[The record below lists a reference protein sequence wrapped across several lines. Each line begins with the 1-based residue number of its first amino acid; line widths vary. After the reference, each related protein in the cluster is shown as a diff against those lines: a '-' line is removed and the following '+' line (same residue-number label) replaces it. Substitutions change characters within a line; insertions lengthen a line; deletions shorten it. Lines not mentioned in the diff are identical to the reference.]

1 MPASIDRV
9 VVINDDCV
17 QSGGAAAIA
26 ITSIEELRAR
36 GIPVT
41 LITGDAGAN
50 PDLTSLEVDVVALG
64 GRHILEG
71 GNPAF
76 LRGLY
81 SRAIAA
87 RLSEWIAENDTPGT
101 IYHLHNWHK
110 FLSPSAFVPLRR
122 VAQRL
127 VICAHDYFLACPNG
141 GYFHF
146 PRGEICHRHPMGG
159 ACLLTSCDKRNYA
172 HKLWRVART
181 AVRHLA
187 MNLHGTSATV
197 IAVHEGMVP
206 LLAHAIDRRAIR
218 VLRNPA
224 SPWLPSR
231 VAAERNHR
239 LLFVG
244 RIEQDK
250 GVVHLARAARMAAA
264 PLRMIGTGPLV
275 SVIRCDFPEVELTG
289 WRPKAEVAELCR
301 DARAL
306 VMPSQM
312 RETFGLVAIE
322 AAMSGIPI
330 IVSQAA
336 LISSD
341 LERLRAGI
349 VCDGHDVSNMANAID
364 RIMRDDALVAEMSR
378 CGFTTARS
386 LAPTSQVWGD
396 QLVALYEE
404 KLSNA
409 SPLATRATAQIG
421 TDFAPAVAYRSAPK
435 PRGVSSAPEMR

>member
-1 MPASIDRV
+1 MPAPIDRV

-26 ITSIEELRAR
+26 LASIEELRAR

-41 LITGDAGAN
+41 MITGDAGAN
-50 PDLTSLEVDVVALG
+50 PGLAPLGVDLVAFG

-71 GNPAF
+71 RRPAF
-76 LRGLY
+76 ASGLY
-81 SRAIAA
+81 SRATAS
-87 RLSEWIAENDTPGT
+87 RLGEWIAKNDTPGT

-110 FLSPSAFVPLRR
+110 FLSPSAFIPLRR

-146 PRGEICHRHPMGG
+146 PRGEICHRNPMGG
-159 ACLLTSCDKRNYA
+159 ACLLASCDKRNYA

-181 AVRHLA
+181 AIRQLA
-187 MNLHGTSATV
+187 MNLHDTSATV
-197 IAVHEGMVP
+197 IAVHDGMVP
-206 LLAHAIDRRAIR
+206 LLAKTIDRRAIR

-231 VAAERNHR
+231 VTAERNHR

-250 GVVHLARAARMAAA
+250 GVMHLARAARMAGA

-275 SVIRCDFPEVELTG
+275 PVIRCDFPEVELTG
-289 WRPKAEVAELCR
+289 WK
-301 DARAL
+301 
-306 VMPSQM
+306 
-312 RETFGLVAIE
+312 
-322 AAMSGIPI
+322 
-330 IVSQAA
+330 SQAA
-336 LISSD
+336 LIATD
-341 LERLRAGI
+341 LERLGVGI
-349 VCDGHDVSNMANAID
+349 VCNGHDVTSLAQAIN
-364 RIMRDDALVAEMSR
+364 RVMSDDAQVADMSR
-378 CGFTTARS
+378 RGFDVARS
-386 LAPTSQVWGD
+386 LAPTPQEWGD

-409 SPLATRATAQIG
+409 RPLGSRIQARAKPG
-421 TDFAPAVAYRSAPK
+421 FAPAPMRGGVNSAPGM
-435 PRGVSSAPEMR
+435 P

>member
-1 MPASIDRV
+1 MPAPIDRV

-26 ITSIEELRAR
+26 LASIEELRAR

-41 LITGDAGAN
+41 MITGDAGAN
-50 PDLTSLEVDVVALG
+50 PGLAPLGVDLVAFG

-71 GNPAF
+71 RRPAF
-76 LRGLY
+76 ASGLY
-81 SRAIAA
+81 SRATAS
-87 RLSEWIAENDTPGT
+87 RLGEWIAKNDTPGT

-110 FLSPSAFVPLRR
+110 FLSPSAFIPLRR

-146 PRGEICHRHPMGG
+146 PRGEICHRNPMGG
-159 ACLLTSCDKRNYA
+159 ACLLASCDKRNYA

-181 AVRHLA
+181 AIRQLA
-187 MNLHGTSATV
+187 MNLHDTSATV
-197 IAVHEGMVP
+197 IAVHDGMVP
-206 LLAHAIDRRAIR
+206 LLAKAIDRQAIR

-231 VAAERNHR
+231 VTAERNHR

-250 GVVHLARAARMAAA
+250 GVMHLARAARMAGA

-275 SVIRCDFPEVELTG
+275 PVIRCDFPEVELTG
-289 WRPKAEVAELCR
+289 WKSKGEIAKLCR
-301 DARAL
+301 DARAV
-306 VMPSQM
+306 VMPSQT

-336 LISSD
+336 LIATD
-341 LERLRAGI
+341 LERLGVGM
-349 VCDGHDVSNMANAID
+349 VCNGHDVTSLAQAIN
-364 RIMRDDALVAEMSR
+364 RVMSDDAQVADMSR
-378 CGFTTARS
+378 RGFDVARS
-386 LAPTSQVWGD
+386 LAPTPQEWGD

-409 SPLATRATAQIG
+409 RPLGSRIQARAKPG
-421 TDFAPAVAYRSAPK
+421 FAPAPMRGGVNSAPGM
-435 PRGVSSAPEMR
+435 P